1 MKIIA
6 TIEARMGSTR
16 LPGKVLNPLAGA
28 PMLQRIIE
36 RVMASK
42 NIDQIVLATT
52 TNESDDC
59 LVDLAER
66 LGIKHFRGSEEDVLN
81 RLSNTVQKYPS
92 DILVCLT
99 GDNPLVDPEL
109 IDDMIDF
116 FLSGGYDYVASTH
129 MQHSELWG
137 AMRTFPIG
145 VSVQILKP
153 KALIEINRDI
163 SDIQI
168 REHTTYGIYNR
179 TDNKYK
185 RGAFQ
190 AQGKYQAWNHPEL
203 RFTVDTPEDYA
214 LMDSIWKSL
223 YSRQAPFS
231 TLQAIQMV
239 VENSALKAINSE
251 IKQRI
256 ASSKNEI

>member
-1 MKIIA
+1 MSTIA

-36 RVMASK
+36 RVKASK
-42 NIDQIVLATT
+42 YIHQIVLATT
-52 TNESDDC
+52 TNDRDDC
-59 LVDLAER
+59 LVELADQ
-66 LGIKHFRGSEEDVLN
+66 LGIKHFRGSENDVLN
-81 RLSNTVQKYPS
+81 RLANAVKKYPS

-116 FLSGGYDYVASTH
+116 FLSGNYDYVASTH
-129 MQHSELWG
+129 MQHSNLWDSN
-137 AMRTFPIG
+137 RTFPIG

-153 KALIEINRDI
+153 KALIEIDQEI

-179 TDNKYK
+179 TDDKYK

-203 RFTVDTPEDYA
+203 RFTVDTPEDYT
-214 LMDSIWKSL
+214 LMDLIWKSL
-223 YSRQAPFS
+223 YSGQSPFS
-231 TLQAIQMV
+231 TLDAIQMV
-239 VENSALKAINSE
+239 VKDPALQAINSG
-251 IKQRI
+251 IDQRI
-256 ASSKNEI
+256 ASRKNEI